1 MSTTTKRSSYYL
13 PGMAHTNPIPTA
25 TKKGPLLV
33 SGGLAGMDP
42 ATGGYCEG
50 IEAQMAKMFENI
62 AAVMAMAG
70 GTVEDIVK
78 VAVYLPSRDL
88 RPHVN
93 NEWVKMFPDE
103 HSRPARHTFNNPDL
117 PKGCLV
123 QCEIM
128 AWVD

>member
-1 MSTTTKRSSYYL
+1 MSTKRISYEL
-13 PGMAHTNPIPTA
+13 PGMPHTNPIPTA
-25 TKKGPLLV
+25 TRKGPLLV
-33 SGGLAGMDP
+33 SGGLAGMDGQ
-42 ATGGYCEG
+42 GGYLDG

-62 AAVMAMAG
+62 AEVMRWAG
-70 GTVEDIVK
+70 GTPDDIVK

-93 NEWVKMFPDE
+93 KEWVKMFPDA

-128 AWVD
+128 AWID